1 MIMETAVDSALSF
14 ATDVIQA
21 IPEPVALY
29 LVGPDVIIPNAR
41 WQDSLAQVNRLA
53 DLGEFGF
60 DPAELMERL
69 EQARDSGGTIQAS
82 PGVNQA
88 GCQPSGGA
96 ALPVDRCLFFTPV
109 SGRKDVLVICLRDVT
124 EVRRVE
130 QMRKDFI
137 ANVSHELRTP
147 LTAVKGYIETLL
159 DPQFLTL
166 ERVKQFLPVI
176 FEHTER
182 LHNLMLDL
190 LSLSRLENPNTHIEL
205 SPISL
210 AEHVQ
215 DAIDAVMPL
224 ARMKNVA
231 LKFAPG
237 EEHIHVLANG
247 EHMERILVNLLDN
260 AIKYS
265 DPSGSVEVWTE
276 RKGDVVWTHVKDHG
290 PGIAPE
296 ELGRVFERFYR
307 TRSALTGNAR
317 GSGLGLAIVKHII
330 QQLGGDIRV
339 VSQAGQGSHFYFSL
353 RVAAADAQ
361 DAPKVLGHNVGNS

>member
-1 MIMETAVDSALSF
+1 MDSALSF

-21 IPEPVALY
+21 VPEPVCLY
-29 LVGPDVIIPNAR
+29 LAGPDMIIPNAYWKQAVGEAYR
-41 WQDSLAQVNRLA
+41 LSDLTRIGFSRDVLASKITMLRGKSDSVQ
-53 DLGEFGF
+53 
-60 DPAELMERL
+60 
-69 EQARDSGGTIQAS
+69 IS
-82 PGVNQA
+82 PMDTET
-88 GCQPSGGA
+88 S
-96 ALPVDRCLFFTPV
+96 DRTLLVTPV
-109 SGRKDVLVICLRDVT
+109 PDTPDVYVLALRDQT
-124 EVRRVE
+124 EIRRVE

-159 DPQFLTL
+159 DPQFLTMD
-166 ERVKQFLPVI
+166 RVKQFLPII

-205 SPISL
+205 SPLDLTEQI
-210 AEHVQ
+210 Q
-215 DAIDAVMPL
+215 DSIEAVHPL
-224 ARMKNVA
+224 ARMKNVNLNFEPA
-231 LKFAPG
+231 SDSEP
-237 EEHIHVLANG
+237 VLANS

-265 DPSGSVEVWTE
+265 DRDGQVSVWTT
-276 RKGDVVWTHVKDHG
+276 RKGDAMWTHVKDEG
-290 PGIAPE
+290 PGIAAE

-307 TRSALTGNAR
+307 TRSALSGRAR

-339 VSQAGQGSHFYFSL
+339 SSQPGAGSHFYFSL
-353 RVAAADAQ
+353 RIAPDESE
-361 DAPKVLGHNVGNS
+361 DAPKVLGHKMGRERAGVGE

>member
-1 MIMETAVDSALSF
+1 MLITLKGDAMDNALSF

-21 IPEPVALY
+21 IPEPVCLY
-29 LVGPDVIIPNAR
+29 LAGPDILIANDHWKENVGEFY
-41 WQDSLAQVNRLA
+41 RLA
-53 DLGEFGF
+53 DLGSAGF
-60 DPAELMERL
+60 NPETLEDRLAE
-69 EQARDSGGTIQAS
+69 AREVGAQVI
-82 PGVNQA
+82 VNPDTHDCNNDRTLLLRAMA
-88 GCQPSGGA
+88 GNTDIF
-96 ALPVDRCLFFTPV
+96 VMT
-109 SGRKDVLVICLRDVT
+109 LRDQS
-124 EVRRVE
+124 EIRRVE

-159 DPQFLTL
+159 DPQFLTM

-190 LSLSRLENPNTHIEL
+190 LSLSRLENPSTHIEL
-205 SPISL
+205 SPIRLS
-210 AEHVQ
+210 EHVR
-215 DAIDAVMPL
+215 DSIEAVTPL
-224 ARMKNVA
+224 ARMKNVD
-231 LKFAPG
+231 LEFEPLDD
-237 EEHIHVLANG
+237 ETMVLANG

-265 DPSGSVEVWTE
+265 DRNGQVSVWTE
-276 RKGDVVWTHVKDHG
+276 RKGDYMWTHVKDDG

-307 TRSALTGNAR
+307 TRSALSGRAR

-330 QQLGGDIRV
+330 HQLGGDIRV
-339 VSQAGQGSHFYFSL
+339 DSRPGQGSHFYFSL
-353 RVAAADAQ
+353 KLAPDQ
-361 DAPKVLGHNVGNS
+361 EENAPKILGHRMGMEEAV